1 MYVGYQASEV
11 MQAKL
16 GTVNHEHFVVRMFW
30 DRWSCKAD
38 HQTTSWKMLPTF
50 PHTQSLHLKE
60 SLEMLV
66 VDEAD
71 LVFSYGYED
80 DVKAVLK

>member
-1 MYVGYQASEV
+1 
-11 MQAKL
+11 
-16 GTVNHEHFVVRMFW
+16 
-30 DRWSCKAD
+30 
-38 HQTTSWKMLPTF
+38 MLPTF

-80 DVKAVLK
+80 DVKAVLKKGREGGSGSKSNQQSTVRVG

>member
-1 MYVGYQASEV
+1 
-11 MQAKL
+11 
-16 GTVNHEHFVVRMFW
+16 
-30 DRWSCKAD
+30 
-38 HQTTSWKMLPTF
+38 MLPTF
-50 PHTQSLHLKE
+50 PRTQSLHLKE